1 MKKNKKYWKKQ
12 AKYFENQYWDAE
24 YAVALLEEQLR
35 VIRHKGESQ
44 AIALEATKRELN
56 YFRQR
61 NIGKKVNVKDAFMP
75 DGYFDQLN
83 SPAHPY
89 TKENEYRYSNPDL
102 TSNHEKNKM
111 MEADQLIGEALA
123 RVNKKQAE
131 EFMKDHNIPVGV
143 DEATKEV
150 IKESATLPKS
160 PNTTGTSGAG
170 YFYNTTVDF
179 TKPKNKKRRFW
190 NKWSC

>member
-35 VIRHKGESQ
+35 VLRHKSENQ
-44 AIALEATKRELN
+44 AIALEAAKGELN
-56 YFRQR
+56 VIRQHV
-61 NIGKKVNVKDAFMP
+61 GKTIDTKADVKDSFMP
-75 DGYFDQLN
+75 DNYFDQ
-83 SPAHPY
+83 
-89 TKENEYRYSNPDL
+89 EQFI
-102 TSNHEKNKM
+102 KNY
-111 MEADQLIGEALA
+111 
-123 RVNKKQAE
+123 
-131 EFMKDHNIPVGV
+131 NIPVGV

-179 TKPKNKKRRFW
+179 TKPKNKNRRFW
-190 NKWSC
+190 NK